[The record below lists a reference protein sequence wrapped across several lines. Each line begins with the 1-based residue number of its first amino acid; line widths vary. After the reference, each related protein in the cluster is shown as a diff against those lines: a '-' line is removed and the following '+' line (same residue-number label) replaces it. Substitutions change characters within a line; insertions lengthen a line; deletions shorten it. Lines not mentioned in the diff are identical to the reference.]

1 MIETKSSDEHSKLV
15 DVKLPENNGADSN
28 DPTSRPS
35 QTNWDF
41 NENVLIDDL
50 KQKINDVVSEAMNRS
65 FARFKANLGCY
76 PNLEEDNDPNNNGN
90 FF

>member
-15 DVKLPENNGADSN
+15 DVKIIENNVADSS

-35 QTNWDF
+35 QTNCDF

-50 KQKINDVVSEAMNRS
+50 KQKISDVVSEAMNRS
-65 FARFKANLGCY
+65 LARFKENIGCY
-76 PNLEEDNDPNNNGN
+76 PNLEENNDPNNNGN